1 MITSIQTEIY
11 AAMLTRHVQFIISN
25 ANICNQYTICINND
39 PSLSGNDVH
48 LIRKILD
55 PKYLDRAE
63 DTYRDMQL
71 TIQRHGT
78 WASAWVSESGGVFNN
93 GGQLVSNT
101 FINSIWLVRFF
112 NSTCDM
118 CILWCW
124 C

>member
-1 MITSIQTEIY
+1 MFS
-11 AAMLTRHVQFIISN
+11 RHSRFIINN
-25 ANICNQYTICINND
+25 ANLKCINND
-39 PSLSGNDVH
+39 TSFSGDDVH

-93 GGQLVSNT
+93 GGPLVSNT
-101 FINSIWLVRFF
+101 FINSIWSALIPF
-112 NSTCDM
+112 NGWHKHTLLLGSSTM
-118 CILWCW
+118 CSL
-124 C
+124 

>member
-1 MITSIQTEIY
+1 
-11 AAMLTRHVQFIISN
+11 MLTRHVHFIISN
-25 ANICNQYTICINND
+25 ANLCNQYTTCINND
-39 PSLSGNDVH
+39 TSLSGNDVH

-93 GGQLVSNT
+93 DGLLCQIHSSTASGQFSPFFTRDMSN
-101 FINSIWLVRFF
+101 SDAGVEYVV
-112 NSTCDM
+112 
-118 CILWCW
+118 
-124 C
+124 